1 MKAPASH
8 SYTHPSQ
15 HTQPSPAQGQ
25 SFYSTPAAAEPES
38 RLRYRGPWSS
48 YNTASVNVRTG
59 TKPRNLEQILGC
71 FHEPPRTGLVFVG
84 IRDSRLLLL
93 LLLLST
99 RLPSLP
105 SRPGCHSQTRKEPS
119 EVIPPASRVESR
131 QNPNCFHL
139 THPQNYVTHSEKL
152 MAVHAGMNTRSY
164 IFPASSFVGEN
175 EI

>member
-1 MKAPASH
+1 MEAPASH
-8 SYTHPSQ
+8 SCTHPSQ
-15 HTQPSPAQGQ
+15 HTQPSPARPSPG
-25 SFYSTPAAAEPES
+25 SKLLLYSTPAAAAAEPES

-93 LLLLST
+93 LLLST

-105 SRPGCHSQTRKEPS
+105 SRVPFPTIQETIRSHSASQ
-119 EVIPPASRVESR
+119 PAGLNHG

-139 THPQNYVTHSEKL
+139 THPQNCDTSEKL
-152 MAVHAGMNTRSY
+152 STSGPRVR
-164 IFPASSFVGEN
+164 
-175 EI
+175 